1 MEVDSVGD
9 GGRKGGR
16 RVGGQDEATIDI
28 RGREVR
34 IELDG
39 LIEIGNRPIMA
50 ALLIPDQAA
59 VAVDVDVS
67 ETESDRP
74 IEVEE
79 RLIKCPFA
87 LPQDCPIMEYG
98 GGCLIGD
105 GSRPPRGRRTARAT

>member
-1 MEVDSVGD
+1 
-9 GGRKGGR
+9 
-16 RVGGQDEATIDI
+16 
-28 RGREVR
+28 
-34 IELDG
+34 
-39 LIEIGNRPIMA
+39 MA

-98 GGCLIGD
+98 GGVSVVASPLLLVGGGTLAKALFLPHAVAGIFGVPAIRVVPA
-105 GSRPPRGRRTARAT
+105 RPLEVVAAAAAIPAAPG

>member
-1 MEVDSVGD
+1 M
-9 GGRKGGR
+9 
-16 RVGGQDEATIDI
+16 QDEATIDI
-28 RGREVR
+28 SGREVR

-50 ALLIPDQAA
+50 TLLIPDQAA

-79 RLIKCPFA
+79 RLIKRPFA
-87 LPQDCPIMEYG
+87 LPQDCPVVEYG
-98 GGCLIGD
+98 GVVSIDAYRLVVVGESTLED
-105 GSRPPRGRRTARAT
+105 A

>member
-1 MEVDSVGD
+1 
-9 GGRKGGR
+9 
-16 RVGGQDEATIDI
+16 
-28 RGREVR
+28 
-34 IELDG
+34 
-39 LIEIGNRPIMA
+39 MA

-98 GGCLIGD
+98 GGVCVCAYPLPVVREGRLADAYFI
-105 GSRPPRGRRTARAT
+105 PPGAAERVGFRVLWVVSEGPPHDTAAPHPTAAP